1 MAFRTVSACAKPTSG
16 SAPQGDLN
24 QRASLKHG
32 EVQHV
37 APMASNLASTNRL
50 FFLDWLRI
58 LAFTTLVLYH
68 VGMYYVSWSFHVKSP
83 FAGPGL
89 EPWMKLTEP
98 WRLSLL
104 FMVSGAAT
112 SLMLKSGPRRA
123 LVRRRSAQLLLPL
136 MCGVVLVVPP
146 QSYYEVV
153 QKFGY
158 SAGYLDFLR
167 LYFSGYRG
175 FCSSGQCLILPTWNH
190 LWFLPYL
197 WVYTLLACGVVAL
210 WPGARQAASQAVEA
224 ALRGVWLMLI
234 PIAAILAVR
243 LTLFERF
250 PTTHA
255 LFGDWFSH
263 AMYLSMFVMGGA
275 LATSKLMWERLAVMR
290 RPALLLALV
299 FWAVLVFIR
308 PAKPLEHGVVAIYQ
322 WSALVAAFGFSAAYL
337 NRDSPLRSRL
347 TEAVFPVYILH
358 QTVII
363 VGSQLLLPMRLS
375 PAVEAPILILL
386 TFVLGYAGYEL
397 VRRINFLRPWFG
409 LKAVNDEVRIPL
421 HGRD

>member
-1 MAFRTVSACAKPTSG
+1 MALRTVSACAKPTSG

-24 QRASLKHG
+24 QRASLKYG

-112 SLMLKSGPRRA
+112 SLMLKSGPSRA
-123 LVRRRSAQLLLPL
+123 LVRRRSAHLLLPL

-153 QKFGY
+153 QRFGY

-175 FCSSGQCLILPTWNH
+175 FCSSGQCQWQ
-190 LWFLPYL
+190 
-197 WVYTLLACGVVAL
+197 
-210 WPGARQAASQAVEA
+210 RQ
-224 ALRGVWLMLI
+224 L
-234 PIAAILAVR
+234 
-243 LTLFERF
+243 
-250 PTTHA
+250 
-255 LFGDWFSH
+255 
-263 AMYLSMFVMGGA
+263 
-275 LATSKLMWERLAVMR
+275 
-290 RPALLLALV
+290 
-299 FWAVLVFIR
+299 
-308 PAKPLEHGVVAIYQ
+308 
-322 WSALVAAFGFSAAYL
+322 
-337 NRDSPLRSRL
+337 
-347 TEAVFPVYILH
+347 
-358 QTVII
+358 
-363 VGSQLLLPMRLS
+363 
-375 PAVEAPILILL
+375 
-386 TFVLGYAGYEL
+386 
-397 VRRINFLRPWFG
+397 
-409 LKAVNDEVRIPL
+409 
-421 HGRD
+421 